1 MNAIAAEQIKLFS
14 SRSIWWSAALSV
26 LLVAGPAGLIA
37 ALAEDGWQPDGTEFL
52 TLGQVVVLV
61 LAALTVTGEYRHGT
75 IRATF
80 LAVPN
85 RTAALLAKTV
95 VVALAGG
102 VMGLITGVA
111 GRATAV
117 LMRPEAGLAELGR
130 ALGSGA
136 PWRAVAGSAAVFALS
151 AVLAVAVAVLV
162 RSTAGSLSLL
172 LGWVLVAEPVV
183 ASLPQVGDDI
193 GRWLP
198 FANADHFLY
207 ADLPEPGSIFDAGMP
222 FGPWGALAYFAAIS
236 AALLAVALVMADRRD
251 A

>member
-1 MNAIAAEQIKLFS
+1 MNAIAAERIKLLS
-14 SRSIWWSAALSV
+14 SRSIWWCAALSV
-26 LLVAGPAGLIA
+26 LLVAGPVGLIA
-37 ALAEDGWQPDGTEFL
+37 ALSTDGWQPDGTEFL

-75 IRATF
+75 IRVTF

-85 RTAALLAKTV
+85 RTTALLAKTV
-95 VVALAGG
+95 VVALASG
-102 VMGLITGVA
+102 VVGLVA
-111 GRATAV
+111 GLAGRGTAW
-117 LMRPEAGLAELGR
+117 LMQPDAGLAELGWMF
-130 ALGSGA
+130 GHGA

-151 AVLAVAVAVLV
+151 AVLAVAVAILL
-162 RSTAGSLSLL
+162 RSTAGSVSLL
-172 LGWVLVAEPVV
+172 LGWVLVVEPVV

-207 ADLPEPGSIFDAGMP
+207 AGLPEPGSIFDAGMP
-222 FGPWGALAYFAAIS
+222 FGPWGALVYFAAIA
-236 AALLAVALVMADRRD
+236 AALLAAALWVANRRD

>member
-1 MNAIAAEQIKLFS
+1 MNAIAAERIKLLS
-14 SRSIWWSAALSV
+14 SRSIWWCAALSV
-26 LLVAGPAGLIA
+26 LLVAGPVGLIA

-52 TLGQVVVLV
+52 TLGQLVVLV

-75 IRATF
+75 IRVTF

-85 RTAALLAKTV
+85 RTTALLAKTV

-102 VMGLITGVA
+102 VVGLVTGLA
-111 GRATAV
+111 GRGAAV
-117 LMRPEAGLAELGR
+117 LMRPGAGLAELGW
-130 ALGSGA
+130 ALGHGG
-136 PWRAVAGSAAVFALS
+136 PWRAVVGSAAVFALS
-151 AVLAVAVAVLV
+151 AVLAVAVAILL

-172 LGWVLVAEPVV
+172 LGWVLVVEPVV
-183 ASLPQVGDDI
+183 ASLPRVGDDI

-207 ADLPEPGSIFDAGMP
+207 ADVPEPGSIFDAGMP
-222 FGPWGALAYFAAIS
+222 FGPWGALVYFAGIAAVLLV
-236 AALLAVALVMADRRD
+236 AALGLANRRD

>member
-1 MNAIAAEQIKLFS
+1 MNAIAAERIKLFS
-14 SRSIWWSAALSV
+14 TRSIWWCAALSV
-26 LLVAGPAGLIA
+26 LLVAGPVGLIA
-37 ALAEDGWQPDGTEFL
+37 AFPADGWQPDGTEFL

-61 LAALTVTGEYRHGT
+61 LAALTVTAEYRHGT
-75 IRATF
+75 VRVTF

-85 RTAALLAKTV
+85 RATALLAKTV
-95 VVALAGG
+95 VVALASG
-102 VMGLITGVA
+102 VVGLIAGLA
-111 GRATAV
+111 GRGTV
-117 LMRPEAGLAELGR
+117 LLVQPDAGLAELATG
-130 ALGSGA
+130 

-151 AVLAVAVAVLV
+151 AVLAVAVAILL

-172 LGWVLVAEPVV
+172 LGWVLVVEPVV
-183 ASLPQVGDDI
+183 ASVPQIGDDI

-222 FGPWGALAYFAAIS
+222 FGPWGALVYFAGIAAVLLV
-236 AALLAVALVMADRRD
+236 AALWVANRRD